1 MATKFKVSSVIPTS
15 PMAIYDAWL
24 DSKQRGA
31 MTGGGKAKASKKIG
45 APFTSF
51 GGYSFG
57 ANLELEPGKRI
68 VQSWRS
74 TDFAAGDPDSTIEVT
89 LSAVPSGTRLSLLHN
104 GIPEGQDDYKE
115 GWKEFYFGPMKAY
128 FAAMKPVKKPAARK
142 ATRPAKKT
150 AKKKAAAKK

>member
-1 MATKFKVSSVIPTS
+1 MVTRFKVSSVIPAS

-24 DSKQRGA
+24 NSKLHGA
-31 MTGGGKAKASKKIG
+31 MTGGGKAKASTKVG

-51 GGYSFG
+51 DGYSYG
-57 ANLELEPGKRI
+57 ANLELVPGKRI

-74 TDFAAGDPDSTIEVT
+74 TDFAAADPDSTIEVT
-89 LSAVPSGTRLSLLHN
+89 LSAVPGGTRLYLLHA

-128 FAAMKPVKKPAARK
+128 FGSLKPAGRPANKPAKKVAKRK
-142 ATRPAKKT
+142 PAKKT
-150 AKKKAAAKK
+150 RKK